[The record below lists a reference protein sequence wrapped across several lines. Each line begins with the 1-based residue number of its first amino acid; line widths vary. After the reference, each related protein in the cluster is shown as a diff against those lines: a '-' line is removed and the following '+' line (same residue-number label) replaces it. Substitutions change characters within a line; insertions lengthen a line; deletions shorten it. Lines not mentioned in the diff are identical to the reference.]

1 MAARHTASRRHRRPF
16 FHAVVIGL
24 VIFAAFYASFVPSR
38 APKTAGAVSDPA
50 VGLSFSGV
58 AVLSKPALKD
68 EVLVMA
74 PTQPRPA
81 TTAAATQPSALPP
94 NATAQANIAPNPNDP
109 NVRVTASSING
120 GVPPVNRAAA

>member
-38 APKTAGAVSDPA
+38 APKTAGAVADPA

-58 AVLSKPALKD
+58 AVLSKPAPKD

-81 TTAAATQPSALPP
+81 TTAAAQPSAAPP
-94 NATAQANIAPNPNDP
+94 SAAAQTNIPQAASDP
-109 NVRVTASSING
+109 NIRV
-120 GVPPVNRAAA
+120 

>member
-38 APKTAGAVSDPA
+38 APKTAGAVADPA

-58 AVLSKPALKD
+58 AVLSRPAPKD

-81 TTAAATQPSALPP
+81 TTTAATQPSALPP
-94 NATAQANIAPNPNDP
+94 NATAQAAVDP
-109 NVRVTASSING
+109 NIRVTASSING
-120 GVPPVNRAAA
+120 GVPPVSAQP